1 MEGVEATVDRE
12 TKTITLA
19 DGTELAITQDL
30 IGSVINPEFIAQAEQ
45 VIEASANLT
54 DEQKLIAEF
63 WEDGGGTS
71 FPPGTWMTF
80 GQYVSARDDH
90 SLDTDAQMFFVLG
103 NAVFD
108 AGVATWEAKTYYDY
122 ARPVTTIRELG
133 ELGLVGEYDEALGG
147 YAIEAWGGPG
157 EGTETIL
164 ATDFLTYQTPGSD
177 PSPPFAEYTSG
188 HSSFSDSGAEI
199 LKLFTGSD
207 SFGGS
212 VSFEAGDSR
221 FEPGVTPTD
230 TTTLAWDSFTEA
242 ADEAGLSRIYGGI
255 HFEDGAL
262 NGRAL
267 GREVGHAVL
276 DQALFYINGG
286 EAVNSVTG
294 TETQDSLT
302 GTIGDDRMVA
312 LAGNDEVSG
321 GEGND
326 RLLGGEGSDRLF
338 GDQGQDTLDGGNG
351 QDFLDGGSEN
361 DVLLGG
367 DGGDRLLG
375 GSGDDWLLGEAGN
388 DVLTGGQGQDGF
400 VLHRGSGTDTIL
412 DFTVGTDFITLLD
425 DTLTFDS
432 LDIIQQGNRSVL
444 GIAATGESLGIVQNV
459 QVSLLTSDQFVFA
472 SNFAEATAL
481 REQVLV

>member
-1 MEGVEATVDRE
+1 MRCW
-12 TKTITLA
+12 IRRC
-19 DGTELAITQDL
+19 
-30 IGSVINPEFIAQAEQ
+30 FI
-45 VIEASANLT
+45 L
-54 DEQKLIAEF
+54 
-63 WEDGGGTS
+63 
-71 FPPGTWMTF
+71 
-80 GQYVSARDDH
+80 
-90 SLDTDAQMFFVLG
+90 
-103 NAVFD
+103 
-108 AGVATWEAKTYYDY
+108 
-122 ARPVTTIRELG
+122 
-133 ELGLVGEYDEALGG
+133 
-147 YAIEAWGGPG
+147 
-157 EGTETIL
+157 
-164 ATDFLTYQTPGSD
+164 
-177 PSPPFAEYTSG
+177 
-188 HSSFSDSGAEI
+188 
-199 LKLFTGSD
+199 
-207 SFGGS
+207 
-212 VSFEAGDSR
+212 
-221 FEPGVTPTD
+221 
-230 TTTLAWDSFTEA
+230 
-242 ADEAGLSRIYGGI
+242 
-255 HFEDGAL
+255 
-262 NGRAL
+262 
-267 GREVGHAVL
+267 
-276 DQALFYINGG
+276 ALFYINGG